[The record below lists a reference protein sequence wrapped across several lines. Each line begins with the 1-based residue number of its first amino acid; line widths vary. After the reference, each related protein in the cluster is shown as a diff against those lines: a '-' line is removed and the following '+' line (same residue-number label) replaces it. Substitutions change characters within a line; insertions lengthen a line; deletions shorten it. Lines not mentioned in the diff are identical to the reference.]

1 MFFLGNFVE
10 NLESDLFA
18 KKNFSKQ
25 LWFDCV
31 YEGLTPN
38 SL

>member
-25 LWFDCV
+25 LWFDSL
-31 YEGLTPN
+31 LTAF
-38 SL
+38 SQ